1 MLQNQASPAP
11 TQNERAN
18 TASEIGLYGKML
30 MDLETTIGT
39 LECLS
44 DSDTPRHLAANL
56 TEWVQLQIVA
66 LQTKLQ
72 EMKVTEC
79 LTPVTA

>member
-1 MLQNQASPAP
+1 MKNTVS
-11 TQNERAN
+11 NERSKNA
-18 TASEIGLYGKML
+18 AELGLYGKML
-30 MDLETTIGT
+30 MDLEATIGT

-66 LQTKLQ
+66 KQTKLQ
-72 EMKVTEC
+72 ELRDNGC
-79 LTPVTA
+79 PTPVTA